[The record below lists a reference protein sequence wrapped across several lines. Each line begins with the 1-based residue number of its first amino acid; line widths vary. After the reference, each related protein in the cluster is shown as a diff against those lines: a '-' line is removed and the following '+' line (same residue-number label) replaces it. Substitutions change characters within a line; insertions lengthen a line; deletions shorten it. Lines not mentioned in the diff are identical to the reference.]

1 MIFDTAIDLGPQG
14 KSKRLCGIFPGMAGH
29 RAEVTGLHEG
39 VVHALPLIRIMHV
52 RITLWPANRALSD
65 SIYLLCTLV

>member
-14 KSKRLCGIFPGMAGH
+14 AFLRGIFPGMAGH
-29 RAEVTGLHEG
+29 RADVTGLYEG